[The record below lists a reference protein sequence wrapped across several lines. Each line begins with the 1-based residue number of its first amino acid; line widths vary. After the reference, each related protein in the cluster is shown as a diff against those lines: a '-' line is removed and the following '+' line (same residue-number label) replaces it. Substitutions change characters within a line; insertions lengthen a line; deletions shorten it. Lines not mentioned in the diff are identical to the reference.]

1 MLASTAEWQ
10 KVATTDAKGVK
21 TRRAKIKGKGQ
32 GQRRKERGP
41 PSTASKVILKPGQ
54 PPVSEQTTSL
64 KLEDALGNEVKEKL
78 DNWRDGEDGRILINM
93 FVKSIKICNNYSLYM
108 GEGAWKSSVQ
118 AISRALSGR
127 C

>member
-1 MLASTAEWQ
+1 M
-10 KVATTDAKGVK
+10 
-21 TRRAKIKGKGQ
+21 
-32 GQRRKERGP
+32 
-41 PSTASKVILKPGQ
+41 
-54 PPVSEQTTSL
+54 SEQTTSL